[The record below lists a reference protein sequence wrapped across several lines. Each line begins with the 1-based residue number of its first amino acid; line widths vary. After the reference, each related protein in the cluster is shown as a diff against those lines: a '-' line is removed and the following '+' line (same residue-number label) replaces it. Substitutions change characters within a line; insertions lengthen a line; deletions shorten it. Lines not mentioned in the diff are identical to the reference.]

1 MAAITGTPDQ
11 AIYSEDQAI
20 SLKAM
25 NQGVEAIAAEAFDQ
39 YQWEYKRYRT
49 QPEGYPSIYLSGS

>member
-1 MAAITGTPDQ
+1 MPADQ
-11 AIYSEDQAI
+11 AIYSEDQVI

-25 NQGVEAIAAEAFDQ
+25 NQGVESIAAQAMDQ

-49 QPEGYPSIYLSGS
+49 QPEGCSSIYLSGR